1 MTYRLVLTLY
11 PTDLVEYIERP
22 KIRNVDSDAKASRIK
37 IRYNSTNRT
46 IIGSSKNSASGFKLI
61 VY

>member
-1 MTYRLVLTLY
+1 MLVLALY
-11 PTDLVEYIERP
+11 PIDLVEYIEKP
-22 KIRNVDSDAKASRIK
+22 KIRNVNSNAIASRIK
-37 IRYNSTNRT
+37 NRYSSINRT

>member
-1 MTYRLVLTLY
+1 MLVLALY
-11 PTDLVEYIERP
+11 PIDLVEYIEKP
-22 KIRNVDSDAKASRIK
+22 KIRNVNSDAIASRIK
-37 IRYNSTNRT
+37 KPLQQHNRT